1 MISPQRAMWPS
12 EVHTFWP
19 LSTHTS
25 PSRTAIVASP
35 ATSEPAPGS
44 ENSWH
49 QMSSAVKIRRRYCS
63 FCSGVP
69 HSTIVGPHIP

>member
-1 MISPQRAMWPS
+1 MISPHRARWPS
-12 EVHTFWP
+12 EVHTFCP
-19 LSTHTS
+19 FSTHSS
-25 PSRTAIVASP
+25 PSSTAIVASP

-49 QMSSAVKIRRRYCS
+49 QMSSAVKMRRRYFS